1 MITDFIINVL
11 CALPNLLLD
20 SMQNFNLEIPENIFN
35 GFNSILNL
43 LGFMF
48 PVAGLLPILVISFG
62 IKYFQIMWALL
73 IRIKSFIP
81 TMGS

>member
-20 SMQNFNLEIPENIFN
+20 SMQNFNLEIPANIFN

>member
-20 SMQNFNLEIPENIFN
+20 SMQNFTLEIPESIFH
-35 GFNSILNL
+35 GFDSILNL

-48 PVAGLLPILVISFG
+48 PIAGLLPILVISFG
-62 IKYFQIMWALL
+62 IKYFQIMWSLL